1 MTTITIKELASMIA
15 NSIIKELA
23 ARKSDSEFVIKV
35 DDGEILPHD
44 AQVDKDLLSVK
55 K

>member
-1 MTTITIKELASMIA
+1 MTTITITELASMIA

-35 DDGEILPHD
+35 DDGEILSRD
-44 AQVDKDLLSVK
+44 AQIDNDLLQHK
-55 K
+55 R